1 MPMDGSFHGTSLP
14 SRAMVRVDM
23 QDSRTHLG
31 RLVVLLL
38 AIVLLPA
45 AAGAGLGDAQ
55 ALRAAPPPL
64 PAVLGMAMLA
74 TARLTREAALR
85 DPVLKTLKE
94 VVETSRC
101 GVTAGE
107 AASLASAR
115 MGVELDRKT
124 AEFHLSQLTRL
135 RILRRHKVDMRR
147 LYLAFDAPEPPL
159 PEPLPSRILALVRA
173 HPGVSASQAAA
184 LLGVTDT
191 RFDRHL
197 KALMEEGLVSRWR
210 PHGAQGFLL
219 QCMADPHDSAALAG
233 FR

>member
-1 MPMDGSFHGTSLP
+1 
-14 SRAMVRVDM
+14 M
-23 QDSRTHLG
+23 QASRTHLG
-31 RLVVLLL
+31 RAVVFLS
-38 AIVLLPA
+38 AIALLPA
-45 AAGAGLGDAQ
+45 AAGAGAADGPNV
-55 ALRAAPPPL
+55 RAGVPPV
-64 PAVLGMAMLA
+64 PAVLGLAVLA

-94 VVETSRC
+94 VVESSRG

-107 AASLASAR
+107 AASLAGAR

-135 RILRRHKVDMRR
+135 RILRRHKVDTRR
-147 LYLAFDAPEPPL
+147 LYLGFDAPDPQL
-159 PEPLPSRILALVRA
+159 PEPLPARILALVREK
-173 HPGVSASQAAA
+173 PGVSASKAAE

-219 QCMADPHDSAALAG
+219 RPIALDPHDGRALAG